1 MSLRSVAIVATA
13 SLDGEAALA
22 FDARRAL
29 PERKHVRLMSPAVQV
44 GVGAVLAALAQR
56 SGWTDIPPERRGL
69 FVGARPEGAMEELI
83 PALSAARSGGGTDA
97 RTFGRVG
104 YPAVPPLWL
113 VAGLSN
119 NIVGYASAYADLRG
133 PVSNRCEGR
142 IGGLAAIVEAWRA
155 VAEGR
160 VDLAVAGGADDV
172 RVPPPW
178 APPGALSAAFVAL
191 EAGRAGPTVAAGG
204 VARSD
209 LEDPLDD
216 GPDRGAAHGALRL
229 VRALA
234 VGGDGEVGVS
244 DAAVGARCWIRW
256 RAGGPGG
263 AG

>member
-1 MSLRSVAIVATA
+1 MSRRPVVITA
-13 SLDGEAALA
+13 AACLYGEAALA
-22 FDARRAL
+22 FDPRRAL
-29 PERKHVRLMSPAVQV
+29 PERKHVRLMSPAVRV
-44 GVGAVLAALAQR
+44 GVGAVLAALER
-56 SGWTDIPPERRGL
+56 RPGWTDIPPERRGL

-83 PALSAARSGGGTDA
+83 PALDAARAAGGTDA
-97 RTFGRVG
+97 ATFGRVG

-142 IGGLAAIVEAWRA
+142 IGGLAAIVEAWHA

-178 APPGALSAAFVAL
+178 ARPGALAAAFVVL
-191 EAGRAGPTVAAGG
+191 EAGGGGPIVVAGG
-204 VARSD
+204 VERAD
-209 LEDPLDD
+209 VEDALDD
-216 GPDRGAAHGALRL
+216 APDRGAAHGALRL

-234 VGGDGEVGVS
+234 AGGDGEVGVA

-256 RAGGPGG
+256 RAGAP
-263 AG
+263 AAPA